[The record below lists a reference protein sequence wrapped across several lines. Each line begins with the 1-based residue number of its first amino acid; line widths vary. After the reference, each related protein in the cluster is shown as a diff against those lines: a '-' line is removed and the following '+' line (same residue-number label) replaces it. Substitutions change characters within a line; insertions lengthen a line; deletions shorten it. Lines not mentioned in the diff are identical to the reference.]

1 MKNLVSILLPSRKRF
16 DALLKS
22 VKSLY
27 DKAGNPESIE
37 LLLRF
42 DEDDLESITRIK
54 EIDEIT
60 TNYQYIIG
68 QRYGGYFSL
77 DKFVNELCKISQGDF
92 LLLWN
97 DDALMMNYNW
107 DGVISLYEGE
117 TVCLQ
122 MDNNHFPYIFPIISR
137 DIYEAL
143 GYFSGFPCDTWIHD
157 VCNPLGIEILENEI
171 YAIHDRADISGNNDD
186 EVYHE
191 SMNSGRLEGNRLEI
205 PYDDIID
212 TAKEYYSEPTQRLV
226 KEDIQKLKKYLEGES
241 P

>member
-1 MKNLVSILLPSRKRF
+1 MKYLVSILLPSRKRF

-27 DKAGNPESIE
+27 DKAGNPELIE

-42 DEDDLESITRIK
+42 DEDDLDSIARIK

-68 QRYGGYFSL
+68 ERYEGYFSL
-77 DKFVNELCKISQGDF
+77 DKFVNELCEISQGDF
-92 LLLWN
+92 FLLWN

-107 DGVISLYEGE
+107 DGVISLYESE

-157 VCNPLGIEILENEI
+157 VCSPLGIEIIEDEI
-171 YAIHDRADISGNNDD
+171 YAIHDRADVTGNNDD
-186 EVYHE
+186 ETYKE
-191 SMNSGRLEGNRLEI
+191 SMNSGRFTHTIQTEGE
-205 PYDDIID
+205 D
-212 TAKEYYSEPTQRLV
+212 TASTYYSDEVQKLV
-226 KEDIQKLKKYLEGES
+226 KEDIIKLKKYLGS
-241 P
+241 KK

>member
-1 MKNLVSILLPSRKRF
+1 MKYLVSILLPSRKRF

-27 DKAGNPESIE
+27 DKAENPELIE

-42 DEDDLESITRIK
+42 DEDDLDSIARIK

-68 QRYGGYFSL
+68 ERYEGYFSL
-77 DKFVNELCKISQGDF
+77 DKFVNELCEISQGDF
-92 LLLWN
+92 FLLWN

-107 DGVISLYEGE
+107 DGVISLYESE

-157 VCNPLGIEILENEI
+157 VCSPLGIEIIEDEI
-171 YAIHDRADISGNNDD
+171 YAIHDRADVTGNNDD
-186 EVYHE
+186 ETYKE
-191 SMNSGRLEGNRLEI
+191 SMNSGRFTHTIQTEGE
-205 PYDDIID
+205 D
-212 TAKEYYSEPTQRLV
+212 TASTYYSAEVQKLV
-226 KEDIQKLKKYLEGES
+226 KEDIIKLKKYLDS
-241 P
+241 KK